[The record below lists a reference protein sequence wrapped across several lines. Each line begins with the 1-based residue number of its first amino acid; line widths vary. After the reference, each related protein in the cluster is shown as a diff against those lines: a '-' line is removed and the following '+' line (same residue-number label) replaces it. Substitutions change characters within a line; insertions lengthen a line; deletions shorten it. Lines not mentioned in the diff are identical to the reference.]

1 MATILLVEDE
11 QLLAHAYAFLLQSQ
25 GHKVICA
32 VNGQDGLD
40 KLPRAKPDLILLDMM
55 MPVLDGLGF
64 LRKYK
69 ASKYPNIRVILLSN
83 MQSPEYV
90 DQAMA
95 LGAYRY
101 ELKSLLAPKELLKLV
116 KQTLRK

>member
-1 MATILLVEDE
+1 MTTILLVEDE
-11 QLLAHAYAFLLQSQ
+11 QLLAQAYTFLLQSQ
-25 GHKVICA
+25 GYKVVCA

-40 KLPRAKPDLILLDMM
+40 KLPKTKPDLILLDMM

-69 ASKYPNIRVILLSN
+69 ASQYHNTRVILLSN

-90 DQAMA
+90 NQAMA

-101 ELKSLLAPKELLKLV
+101 ELKSSLAPTELLKLV
-116 KQTLRK
+116 KQSLH